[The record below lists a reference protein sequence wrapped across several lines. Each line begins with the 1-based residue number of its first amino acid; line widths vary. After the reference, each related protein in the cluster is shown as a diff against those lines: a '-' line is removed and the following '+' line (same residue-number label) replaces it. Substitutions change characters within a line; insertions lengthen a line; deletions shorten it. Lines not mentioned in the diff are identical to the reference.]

1 MYIRIRATS
10 YIGVCGCTY
19 RRGLG
24 VACSDTRAIPEPRN
38 AEQQQCSPA
47 FFVRI
52 FYPTQKIL
60 ICWKVS
66 LDSSNTINVILCAL
80 KSHCSIKQMSV

>member
-47 FFVRI
+47 FFVSN
-52 FYPTQKIL
+52 YLSIL
-60 ICWKVS
+60 TLNYLLLWDYLVS
-66 LDSSNTINVILCAL
+66 LER
-80 KSHCSIKQMSV
+80 CSAGL